1 MASPRESYY
10 PAVCVRACARL
21 CRIVSNVVNKSELG
35 CVWRREYQFGM
46 MRPQRN
52 DGDSGR
58 LTSAAPSAGRANGQS
73 FPISSFLYS
82 FSSSS
87 FLQMRP
93 LLPCAQSVGKY
104 SLAMRA
110 KRKSANK
117 ILAFFLI
124 WRDVIGPAEQIGVPD
139 EALEI
144 KNPRSHDLTDEPS
157 FCTTTRKATK
167 SQKDLARV
175 VLSNSCEGAKFR
187 RLPANQLG
195 AFYFSLANKKEMDR
209 RIRHFICNPWWFNE
223 TGKSLRPFP
232 VYWQLSTSVGNISN
246 YQPVVRFYIV
256 LSGIN

>member
-110 KRKSANK
+110 GLPALSFFLSLSLSLGWEAKRVRKENLPTRFSPSFLSGVTLLARQSRLGCQTKRWKLK
-117 ILAFFLI
+117 ILA
-124 WRDVIGPAEQIGVPD
+124 RM
-139 EALEI
+139 
-144 KNPRSHDLTDEPS
+144 T
-157 FCTTTRKATK
+157 
-167 SQKDLARV
+167 
-175 VLSNSCEGAKFR
+175 
-187 RLPANQLG
+187 
-195 AFYFSLANKKEMDR
+195 
-209 RIRHFICNPWWFNE
+209 
-223 TGKSLRPFP
+223 
-232 VYWQLSTSVGNISN
+232 
-246 YQPVVRFYIV
+246 
-256 LSGIN
+256 

>member
-110 KRKSANK
+110 GLPALS
-117 ILAFFLI
+117 FFLSLSLSDGKLRECEKKI
-124 WRDVIGPAEQIGVPD
+124 CQQDSRLLSYLAWRYWPGRADWGAR
-139 EALEI
+139 
-144 KNPRSHDLTDEPS
+144 RS
-157 FCTTTRKATK
+157 A
-167 SQKDLARV
+167 
-175 VLSNSCEGAKFR
+175 
-187 RLPANQLG
+187 
-195 AFYFSLANKKEMDR
+195 
-209 RIRHFICNPWWFNE
+209 
-223 TGKSLRPFP
+223 
-232 VYWQLSTSVGNISN
+232 GN
-246 YQPVVRFYIV
+246 
-256 LSGIN
+256 

>member
-110 KRKSANK
+110 GLPALSFFLEAKRVRKENLPTRFSPSFLSGVTLLARQSRLGCQTKRWKLK
-117 ILAFFLI
+117 ILA
-124 WRDVIGPAEQIGVPD
+124 RM
-139 EALEI
+139 
-144 KNPRSHDLTDEPS
+144 T
-157 FCTTTRKATK
+157 
-167 SQKDLARV
+167 
-175 VLSNSCEGAKFR
+175 
-187 RLPANQLG
+187 
-195 AFYFSLANKKEMDR
+195 
-209 RIRHFICNPWWFNE
+209 
-223 TGKSLRPFP
+223 
-232 VYWQLSTSVGNISN
+232 
-246 YQPVVRFYIV
+246 
-256 LSGIN
+256 